1 MKRDLLPHRQSWLDD
16 ADDPKDRHMTLL
28 PDLLPAQ
35 TPPPADPVRRR
46 SRTAQGKNPGRSR
59 EHNRRVVL
67 ELLRRAGSL
76 GRKEL
81 ADLAHI
87 STQAV
92 TNIIDDLLADNLL
105 IDMGRKR
112 TVRGLP
118 PIQYGINP
126 DGAITIGLEIAVGSL
141 TAAVLDLGGNQRAT
155 EQVALPDMTAE
166 VVFGLIGPLV
176 ARLRAAYGAPLMGVG
191 VVMPGPF
198 EIEGLSGVG
207 PTTLPDWS
215 GVDVVSALTR
225 ICGVP
230 VFVDNDA
237 TAAAVGEMLFGKGQN
252 VSHFCMLYFGV
263 GIGMGGIVADQP
275 LRGAFGNAG
284 EIGHIVVAVDGLPCQ
299 CGQFGCL
306 ERYVSLHALTE
317 WMTQDGTAPDSAALV
332 QRHANQDPLIIA
344 WLDQAAPHLS
354 RVISLLENIFDPQTM
369 ILGGKMPKPILNDL
383 IARLDIPTSVANRRN
398 RSLPRVQHGLTSEE
412 SAALGAA
419 ALPFFNAIT
428 PQLHLSE
435 DQASA

>member
-1 MKRDLLPHRQSWLDD
+1 MALPISTKPESTVE
-16 ADDPKDRHMTLL
+16 AAEAARHSGLT
-28 PDLLPAQ
+28 
-35 TPPPADPVRRR
+35 T
-46 SRTAQGKNPGRSR
+46 QGKNPERSR

-67 ELLRRAGSL
+67 ELLRRGGSL

-81 ADLAHI
+81 ADMANI

-92 TNIIDDLLADNLL
+92 TNIIDDLLAEKLL
-105 IDMGRKR
+105 LDMGRKR
-112 TVRGLP
+112 TLRGLP
-118 PIQYGINP
+118 PIQYAINP

-141 TAAVLDLGGNQRAT
+141 TAAVLDLGGNPRSV
-155 EQVALPDMTAE
+155 EQVALPDMTAS
-166 VVFGLIGPLV
+166 VVLAIIGDLV
-176 ARLRAAYGAPLMGVG
+176 ARLRDAYAAPLMGIG

-215 GVDVVSALTR
+215 GVDVVGALTK

-237 TAAAVGEMLFGKGQN
+237 NAAAVAEMLFGKGQN

-263 GIGMGGIVADQP
+263 GIGMGAILADQP

-284 EIGHIVVAVDGLPCQ
+284 EIGHIVVETNGLRCQ
-299 CGQFGCL
+299 CGQLGCL

-317 WMTQDGTAPDSAALV
+317 WMTQDGVTPDSAEL
-332 QRHANQDPLIIA
+332 QRLHAARDPAILA
-344 WLDQAAPHLS
+344 WLDQAAPHLA
-354 RVISLLENIFDPQTM
+354 RIISLLENIFDPQTM
-369 ILGGKMPKPILNDL
+369 ILGGKMPEAILDDL
-383 IARLDIPTSVANRRN
+383 IARLDIPTSVANRRL
-398 RSLPRVQHGLTSEE
+398 RTLPRVQLGQSNEN

-428 PQLHLSE
+428 PRLHLSQ
-435 DQASA
+435 DQAAI

>member
-1 MKRDLLPHRQSWLDD
+1 MALPISTKPESTVE
-16 ADDPKDRHMTLL
+16 AAEAARHSGLT
-28 PDLLPAQ
+28 
-35 TPPPADPVRRR
+35 T
-46 SRTAQGKNPGRSR
+46 QGKNPERSR

-67 ELLRRAGSL
+67 ELLRRGGSL

-81 ADLAHI
+81 ADMANI

-92 TNIIDDLLADNLL
+92 TNIIDDLLAEKLL
-105 IDMGRKR
+105 LDMGRKR
-112 TVRGLP
+112 TLRGLP
-118 PIQYGINP
+118 PIQYAINP

-141 TAAVLDLGGNQRAT
+141 TAAVLDLGGNPRSV
-155 EQVALPDMTAE
+155 EQVALPDMTAS
-166 VVFGLIGPLV
+166 VVLAIIGDLV
-176 ARLRAAYGAPLMGVG
+176 ARMRNAYAAPLMGIG

-215 GVDVVSALTR
+215 GVDVVGALTK

-237 TAAAVGEMLFGKGQN
+237 NAAAVAEMLFGKGQN

-263 GIGMGGIVADQP
+263 GIGMGAILADQP

-284 EIGHIVVAVDGLPCQ
+284 EIGHIVVETNGLRCQ
-299 CGQFGCL
+299 CGQLGCL

-317 WMTQDGTAPDSAALV
+317 WMTQDGVTPDSAEL
-332 QRHANQDPLIIA
+332 QRLHAARDPAILA
-344 WLDQAAPHLS
+344 WLDQAAPHLA
-354 RVISLLENIFDPQTM
+354 RIISLLENIFDPQTM
-369 ILGGKMPKPILNDL
+369 ILGGKMPEAILDDL
-383 IARLDIPTSVANRRN
+383 IARLDIPTSVANRRL
-398 RSLPRVQHGLTSEE
+398 RTLPRVQLGQSNEN

-428 PQLHLSE
+428 PQLHLSQ
-435 DQASA
+435 DQAAV

>member
-1 MKRDLLPHRQSWLDD
+1 MTIHPANEPETSAPQ
-16 ADDPKDRHMTLL
+16 ADS
-28 PDLLPAQ
+28 A
-35 TPPPADPVRRR
+35 RRGGL
-46 SRTAQGKNPGRSR
+46 TTQGKNPERSR

-67 ELLRRAGSL
+67 ELLRRGGSL

-81 ADLAHI
+81 ADMAHI

-92 TNIIDDLLADNLL
+92 ANIIEDLLAEKLL

-141 TAAVLDLGGNQRAT
+141 TAAVLDLGGNPRSV
-155 EQVALPDMTAE
+155 EQVTLPDMKAN
-166 VVFGLIGPLV
+166 VVLGVIGDV
-176 ARLRAAYGAPLMGVG
+176 VTRLRAAYTAPLMGIG

-215 GVDVVSALTR
+215 DVDVVSALTG

-230 VFVDNDA
+230 VVVDNDA
-237 TAAAVGEMLFGKGQN
+237 NAAAVSEMLFGKGQN
-252 VSHFCMLYFGV
+252 VSHFCMLYFGA

-284 EIGHIVVAVDGLPCQ
+284 EIGHIVVAPNGIPCQ
-299 CGQFGCL
+299 CGQYGCL

-317 WMTQDGTAPDSAALV
+317 WMAQDGKVPDCAALLKS
-332 QRHANQDPLIIA
+332 HAEADPKIVA
-344 WLDQAAPHLS
+344 WLDQAAPHLAGI
-354 RVISLLENIFDPQTM
+354 ISLLENIFDPQTM
-369 ILGGKMPKPILNDL
+369 ILGGKMPESILDDL
-383 IARLDIPTSVANRRN
+383 IARLDIPTSVANRRL
-398 RSLPRVQHGLTSEE
+398 RALPRVQRGQASED
-412 SAALGAA
+412 SAAFGAA

-428 PQLHLSE
+428 PQLHLTQDSTIG
-435 DQASA
+435 

>member
-1 MKRDLLPHRQSWLDD
+1 MALPISTKPESTVE
-16 ADDPKDRHMTLL
+16 AAEAARHSGLT
-28 PDLLPAQ
+28 
-35 TPPPADPVRRR
+35 T
-46 SRTAQGKNPGRSR
+46 QGKNPERSR

-67 ELLRRAGSL
+67 ELLRRGGSL

-81 ADLAHI
+81 ADMANI

-92 TNIIDDLLADNLL
+92 TNIIDDLLAEKLL
-105 IDMGRKR
+105 LDMGRKR
-112 TVRGLP
+112 TLRGLP
-118 PIQYGINP
+118 PIQYAINP

-141 TAAVLDLGGNQRAT
+141 TAAVLDLGGNPRSV
-155 EQVALPDMTAE
+155 EQVALPDMTAS
-166 VVFGLIGPLV
+166 VVLAIIGGLV
-176 ARLRAAYGAPLMGVG
+176 ARMRNAYAAPLMGIG

-215 GVDVVSALTR
+215 GVDVVGALTK

-237 TAAAVGEMLFGKGQN
+237 NAAAVAEMLFGKGQN

-263 GIGMGGIVADQP
+263 GIGMGAILADQP

-284 EIGHIVVAVDGLPCQ
+284 EIGHIVVETNGLRCQ
-299 CGQFGCL
+299 CGQLGCL

-317 WMTQDGTAPDSAALV
+317 WMTQDGVTPDSAEL
-332 QRHANQDPLIIA
+332 QRLHAARDPAILA
-344 WLDQAAPHLS
+344 WLDQAAPHLA
-354 RVISLLENIFDPQTM
+354 RIISLLENIFDPQTM
-369 ILGGKMPKPILNDL
+369 ILGGKMPEAILDDL
-383 IARLDIPTSVANRRN
+383 IARLDIPTSVANRRL
-398 RSLPRVQHGLTSEE
+398 RTLPRVQLGQSNEN

-428 PQLHLSE
+428 PQLHLSQ
-435 DQASA
+435 DQAAV